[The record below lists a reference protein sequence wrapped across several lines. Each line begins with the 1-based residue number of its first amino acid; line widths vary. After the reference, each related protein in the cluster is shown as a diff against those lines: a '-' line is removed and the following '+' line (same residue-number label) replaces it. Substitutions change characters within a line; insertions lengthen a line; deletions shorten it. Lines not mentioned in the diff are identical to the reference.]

1 MSQQSTPN
9 EDCTMKV
16 TVPVNLRMKLHV
28 LKILEGQN
36 LSKTVELALTNYFKD
51 TEIEDMDF
59 PSEES
64 PLIGLG
70 ARKKPI
76 EEA

>member
-1 MSQQSTPN
+1 MSQQSTHQ

-16 TVPVNLRMKLHV
+16 TVPVSLRMKLHI

-36 LSKTVELALTNYFKD
+36 LSETVELALENYF
-51 TEIEDMDF
+51 EDSGIDEMEF
-59 PSEES
+59 PGEES
-64 PLIGLG
+64 NLIGLG
-70 ARKKPI
+70 APRKPK